1 MNTLQPLNDRYQLS
15 SHIARGGMA
24 DVYQGKDGLL
34 GRTVAVKVLHS
45 QFSSDEAF
53 VKRFRREAQAA
64 ANLSHPNIVGIYD
77 WGQVDSTYFIVMEL
91 VEGRCLRDVL
101 RSEGRLLPRRAMEI
115 ATEVA
120 AALAVA
126 HRGGLVHRDIKPGNI
141 LLSKDGIVKVTD
153 FGIARAWDDSQELT
167 RTGAVI
173 GTATYFSPEQ
183 AQGAPADERSDVYSL
198 GVVLYEML
206 TGRPPFQ
213 GDSAMAVAYQHVST
227 EALPPSASNP
237 DVTPALDA
245 IVMKALNKDP
255 EQRYQTADD
264 LRADLLRAMRGETP
278 VAAPLAVSN
287 EEETA
292 TRLMAAARIPPAT
305 SPPDEVY
312 RQFEE
317 RSPSQ
322 LPFILTAFGLLG
334 LLVFLIYGVFQLASQ
349 RAPTSELVTLPNAE
363 NLPRADALR
372 LLQSAGFFVS
382 DIDARPSAIVAADL
396 TITTEP
402 GPGIE
407 LPRGSSV
414 ILIISSGEEVFPVP
428 TLVSQTQQAA
438 EDLIRQAGFQV
449 GTVVERPDPVKPAGI
464 VLEQSHA
471 PGLEVASGT
480 LIDLVVSEGPQ
491 IVLMPDLVTLEA
503 RAAFTQLSQ
512 RGLKW
517 TERNEPSIEVAEGI
531 VIRTEP
537 AAGLEVKVG
546 DTILIVISSGL
557 PPVPVPNLF
566 GAEIPAATTILQDAG
581 LVINVAQATIATNDP
596 NLHGRVMSQFP
607 NAGATVP
614 RSTVV
619 TVTLGVYTGT
629 PTTTDG

>member
-1 MNTLQPLNDRYQLS
+1 
-15 SHIARGGMA
+15 MA
-24 DVYQGKDGLL
+24 DVYQGRDGLL
-34 GRTVAVKVLHS
+34 GRMVAVKVLHS
-45 QFSSDEAF
+45 QYSSDEAF

-77 WGQVDSTYFIVMEL
+77 WGQADSTYVIVMEL
-91 VEGRCLRDVL
+91 VDGRSLRDVL

-183 AQGAPADERSDVYSL
+183 AQGAPADVRSDVYSL

-227 EALPPSASNP
+227 EASPPSVSNP

-264 LRADLLRAMRGETP
+264 LRADLLRGMRGETP
-278 VAAPLAVSN
+278 VAAPVAGSI
-287 EEETA
+287 EEETS

-349 RAPTSELVTLPNAE
+349 RSPGSELVAIPNVDGS
-363 NLPRADALR
+363 PRAVALTR
-372 LLQSAGFFVS
+372 LQSAGFIVS
-382 DIDARPSAIVAADL
+382 DFDELASDIVAAGD

-402 GPGIE
+402 GPGVQ
-407 LPRGSSV
+407 LQRGSKV
-414 ILIISSGEEVFPVP
+414 ILIISSGKEVFPVP
-428 TLVSQTQQAA
+428 TVVGQIRLTA

-449 GTVVERPDPVKPAGI
+449 GIVVERSDPVQPAGI

-480 LIDLVVSEGPQ
+480 LIDLVVSTGPE
-491 IVLMPDLVTLEA
+491 ILIMPDLVTLDA
-503 RAAFTQLSQ
+503 RTAFTELSQ

-517 TERNEPSIEVAEGI
+517 TEQNEPSNEVTDGV

-537 AAGLEVKVG
+537 AAGEQVKAG

-566 GAEIPAATTILQDAG
+566 GAEVGAATTILQDAG
-581 LVINVAQATIATNDP
+581 LVIQVAQAQIATTDP
-596 NLHGRVMSQFP
+596 NLHGRVISQFP
-607 NAGATVP
+607 NAGANVP

-619 TVTLGVYTGT
+619 TVTLGFFTGT
-629 PTTTDG
+629 TSTTTPG

>member
-1 MNTLQPLNDRYQLS
+1 
-15 SHIARGGMA
+15 
-24 DVYQGKDGLL
+24 
-34 GRTVAVKVLHS
+34 
-45 QFSSDEAF
+45 
-53 VKRFRREAQAA
+53 
-64 ANLSHPNIVGIYD
+64 
-77 WGQVDSTYFIVMEL
+77 
-91 VEGRCLRDVL
+91 
-101 RSEGRLLPRRAMEI
+101 
-115 ATEVA
+115 
-120 AALAVA
+120 
-126 HRGGLVHRDIKPGNI
+126 
-141 LLSKDGIVKVTD
+141 
-153 FGIARAWDDSQELT
+153 
-167 RTGAVI
+167 
-173 GTATYFSPEQ
+173 
-183 AQGAPADERSDVYSL
+183 
-198 GVVLYEML
+198 
-206 TGRPPFQ
+206 
-213 GDSAMAVAYQHVST
+213 
-227 EALPPSASNP
+227 
-237 DVTPALDA
+237 
-245 IVMKALNKDP
+245 
-255 EQRYQTADD
+255 
-264 LRADLLRAMRGETP
+264 
-278 VAAPLAVSN
+278 
-287 EEETA
+287 
-292 TRLMAAARIPPAT
+292 MAAARIPPAT